1 MDPNALFTV
10 ALCLTP
16 PWEVRDLRFS
26 VEAKRLDIV
35 VDFEKGA
42 SFPCPVCGA
51 PSKAHDTEERTWRHL
66 DFLTRARG
74 PSPLRGRHAAH
85 AVLFRCAEWSS
96 MRPISRLVFPVAL
109 ARSMG

>member
-1 MDPNALFTV
+1 MDPNTLFTV
-10 ALCLTP
+10 ALGLMP

-35 VDFEKGA
+35 VDFERGA

-66 DFLTRARG
+66 DFLTRAHGPRPFGGAMLRMRSYSTLRNGPARG
-74 PSPLRGRHAAH
+74 LSHGP
-85 AVLFRCAEWSS
+85 CA
-96 MRPISRLVFPVAL
+96 PVQV
-109 ARSMG
+109 R